1 MLRTLSDDIQILR
14 DLRDEKCMPKWTPDP
29 RLAHLPEKIRMIA
42 GMMEQSLRLH
52 EILECFPDPEAALPQ
67 SP

>member
-1 MLRTLSDDIQILR
+1 MRTDSFDIQILR
-14 DLRDEKCMPKWTPDP
+14 DLRDAPVIPEWRADQ
-29 RLAHLPEKIRMIA
+29 RLAHLPPKIRMIA
-42 GMMEQSLRLH
+42 GMMEQGLRLH